1 MTLELKPEQEQ
12 LIGQAIQAG
21 LIHAANDVLDAG
33 VETIRSRLQEQ
44 QTSHKTMDARQWSK
58 EFHAWVRSH
67 STATPLLSDDAI
79 SRDSLYGTR
88 GM

>member
-12 LIGQAIQAG
+12 LIGKAIQAG
-21 LIHAANDVLDAG
+21 LILTANDVLDAG
-33 VETIRSRLQEQ
+33 VETIRRRLEEQ
-44 QTSHKTMDARQWSK
+44 QTSHKSMDARQWSL

-79 SRDSLYGTR
+79 SRDSICGTR